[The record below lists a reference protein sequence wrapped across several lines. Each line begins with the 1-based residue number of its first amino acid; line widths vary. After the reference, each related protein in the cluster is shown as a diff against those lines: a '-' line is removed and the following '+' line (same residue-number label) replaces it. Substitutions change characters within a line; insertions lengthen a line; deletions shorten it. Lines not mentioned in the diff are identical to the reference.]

1 MVAPLLEMVKTAL
14 YLFAEVE
21 LQLAYVLV
29 SCVDNDRGRWPW
41 SMGMRDS
48 RLRCASAIVEEVQD
62 LRILNTHATSTS
74 LYYSFIWINITAKH
88 K

>member
-1 MVAPLLEMVKTAL
+1 MVAPLFEMVKKASN
-14 YLFAEVE
+14 LFAEIE
-21 LQLAYVLV
+21 LQLAYALGL
-29 SCVDNDRGRWPW
+29 CVVNDRGRWPW

-74 LYYSFIWINITAKH
+74 LYYFFIWINITAKH